1 MFTFRFFDINVDSR
15 GCATHSSSTLLAGLI
30 IVLLAGLVLGLIEGA
45 VVGTAHAQTTDNNLS
60 QSSSENTV
68 QQQPSVQADSA
79 ASQRIDDKLRQAMQH
94 IDSVNT
100 GLESLQE
107 HDVKGF
113 NQLGAEL
120 RKAAELM
127 QDSESKGHPSFQF
140 VAQQWTVLQ
149 KKMLQIATRLQQ
161 TQTEEHKASAEP
173 QTKPAG
179 D

>member
-1 MFTFRFFDINVDSR
+1 MLTFRFFDINVDSHS
-15 GCATHSSSTLLAGLI
+15 CPTNSSSTPIVGLVT
-30 IVLLAGLVLGLIEGA
+30 VLLAGLVLSLVEGA

-60 QSSSENTV
+60 QSSSEKPV

-94 IDSVNT
+94 IDLVNT

-161 TQTEEHKASAEP
+161 TQTEEHKALAE
-173 QTKPAG
+173 QQIKSAG

>member
-15 GCATHSSSTLLAGLI
+15 GCATNSSSTLLVGLI
-30 IVLLAGLVLGLIEGA
+30 TVLLAGLVVSLVEGA
-45 VVGTAHAQTTDNNLS
+45 VVGTVHAQTTDNNLS

-79 ASQRIDDKLRQAMQH
+79 ESQRIDDKLRQAMQH

-100 GLESLQE
+100 GLESLQK